1 MLALVILNIII
12 YAADKVPGGEI
23 QEESFCYSLHA
34 IIIIMDNNNI
44 VTNKVFHLLWQR
56 HLMNNF
62 QNSEQQFQ
70 IKEIFC
76 SNYSSFICDIKIKIL

>member
-1 MLALVILNIII
+1 MILHGSWPFNSIWIPHMLALVILNIII

-44 VTNKVFHLLWQR
+44 VTNKVF
-56 HLMNNF
+56 
-62 QNSEQQFQ
+62 
-70 IKEIFC
+70 IC
-76 SNYSSFICDIKIKIL
+76 SGKDI

>member
-12 YAADKVPGGEI
+12 YAADKVPGCEI

-44 VTNKVFHLLWQR
+44 VTNKVF
-56 HLMNNF
+56 
-62 QNSEQQFQ
+62 
-70 IKEIFC
+70 IC
-76 SNYSSFICDIKIKIL
+76 SGKDI

>member
-1 MLALVILNIII
+1 MMALVILNIII

-44 VTNKVFHLLWQR
+44 VTNKVF
-56 HLMNNF
+56 
-62 QNSEQQFQ
+62 
-70 IKEIFC
+70 IC
-76 SNYSSFICDIKIKIL
+76 SGKDI